1 MRVKLFLGF
10 SVTIMDPFSGIYK
23 LILNTADLI
32 NIRIESPN

>member
-1 MRVKLFLGF
+1 MQVKLFLRF
-10 SVTIMDPFSGIYK
+10 SLTIMDPFSGIYK